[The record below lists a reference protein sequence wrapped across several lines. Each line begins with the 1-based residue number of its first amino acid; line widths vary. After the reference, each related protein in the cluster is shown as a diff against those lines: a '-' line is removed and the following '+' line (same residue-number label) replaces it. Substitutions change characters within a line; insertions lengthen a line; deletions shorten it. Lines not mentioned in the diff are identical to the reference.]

1 MQTQKET
8 IIPELSSLND
18 LALFYGLNPK
28 TILRERWEQKKI
40 LQRKGTYKGKDG
52 KRKTVNPHN
61 TSWFG
66 FTTPAVLN
74 GRKVQYRKEDV
85 EKWIADNLEDLS
97 PEEKISKVS

>member
-8 IIPELSSLND
+8 IIPELLSLND

-52 KRKTVNPHN
+52 KKKTVHPHN
-61 TSWFG
+61 TSGFG

>member
-8 IIPELSSLND
+8 IIPELLSLND

-61 TSWFG
+61 TSGFG

-85 EKWIADNLEDLS
+85 EKWISNNLEDLS